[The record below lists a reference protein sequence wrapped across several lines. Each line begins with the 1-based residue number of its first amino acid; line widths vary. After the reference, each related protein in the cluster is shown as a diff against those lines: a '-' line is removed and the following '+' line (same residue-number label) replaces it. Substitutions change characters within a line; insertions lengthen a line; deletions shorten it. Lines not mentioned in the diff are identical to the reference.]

1 MSLILCKKFTSKLY
15 ANGVIM
21 RLIHLCLVGFL
32 LLLNCSSQNS
42 EQIVKL
48 KPIPLDSIYTE
59 NDFLH
64 FHARPIKNNKFKEEI
79 KKFPRGFKV
88 QAVYQLSDLQRS
100 YKLAKYTL
108 SDSLGKKRY
117 LKEFGP
123 DKLKFLELVKK
134 FSPYDCIVSSC
145 IVKDDNGNEFFVF
158 DVNNDEDF
166 TNDPI
171 LKFQKKIE
179 IKGQDTLQISRVNAN
194 VNIEYFNGSKV
205 TTKTI
210 GLIFERKSNKFGIR
224 EYWRFAS
231 LPFGTVNL
239 NGKRY
244 HLILNH
250 VTPNFDF
257 FKFDFICIDLNHNAK
272 YEFLNNDYYQQMYL
286 PFTIDKT
293 VYKIT
298 EIDPWGNYIKIKK
311 CTRQEIPPIAVG
323 LPAPDFTATT
333 LDSSQINLHDY
344 LGHYVLLGFWSCN
357 SQYCLSQIGELLG
370 YTNKGLRI
378 INFTFSN
385 NFEQPLSEENRK
397 KIKNLTI
404 VDGDVLNPV
413 RRLYQIGSENA
424 SILIDKQGKIVLIEK
439 YTYNK
444 INQKLKEIFNK

>member
-1 MSLILCKKFTSKLY
+1 MMKLIGLY
-15 ANGVIM
+15 
-21 RLIHLCLVGFL
+21 LFSFL
-32 LLLNCSSQNS
+32 FLLNCTSENP

-48 KPIPLDSIYTE
+48 KRISIDSINIE
-59 NDFLH
+59 NNFVR
-64 FHARPIKNNKFKEEI
+64 FHARPVKNNKFKEEI
-79 KKFPRGFKV
+79 KKYPRGFKV
-88 QAVYQLSDLQRS
+88 KAVYQLRDLQKS
-100 YKLAKYTL
+100 YTLAKYTL
-108 SDSLGKKRY
+108 SDSLEKKRY

-134 FSPYDCIVSSC
+134 FSPYDCIVSAC
-145 IVKDDNGNEFFVF
+145 IVKDKDDNEFFVF
-158 DVNNDEDF
+158 DANNDEDF

-171 LKFQKKIE
+171 LKFQEKID
-179 IKGQDTLQISRVNAN
+179 IKGQDTLQISRVKANA
-194 VNIEYFNGSKV
+194 NIEYFDGSKV

-286 PFTIDKT
+286 PFTMDKT

-311 CTRQEIPPIAVG
+311 CARQEIPPIAVG

-370 YTNKGLRI
+370 YANKGLHI
-378 INFTFSN
+378 INFPYSN
-385 NFEQPLSEENRK
+385 NFERTISEENRK
-397 KIKNLTI
+397 KIKNLI
-404 VDGDVLNPV
+404 IINGDVLNPI
-413 RRLYQIGSENA
+413 RILYQVGSENA
-424 SILIDKQGKIVLIEK
+424 SVLIDKQGKIVLIEK

-444 INQKLKEIFNK
+444 LKHFFFFKQKTAYEMLM

>member
-1 MSLILCKKFTSKLY
+1 MMKLIGLY
-15 ANGVIM
+15 
-21 RLIHLCLVGFL
+21 LFSFL
-32 LLLNCSSQNS
+32 FLLNCTSENP

-48 KPIPLDSIYTE
+48 KRISIDSINIE
-59 NDFLH
+59 NNFVR
-64 FHARPIKNNKFKEEI
+64 FHARPVKNNKFKEEI
-79 KKFPRGFKV
+79 KKYPRGFKV
-88 QAVYQLSDLQRS
+88 KAVYQLRDLQKS
-100 YKLAKYTL
+100 YTLAKYTL
-108 SDSLGKKRY
+108 SDSLEKKRY

-134 FSPYDCIVSSC
+134 FSPYDCIVSAC
-145 IVKDDNGNEFFVF
+145 IVKDKDDNEFFVF
-158 DVNNDEDF
+158 DANNDEDF

-171 LKFQKKIE
+171 LKFQEKID
-179 IKGQDTLQISRVNAN
+179 IKGQDTLQISRVKANA
-194 VNIEYFNGSKV
+194 NIEYFDGSKV

-210 GLIFERKSNKFGIR
+210 GLIFERKSNKFGIK

-286 PFTIDKT
+286 PFTMDKT

-311 CTRQEIPPIAVG
+311 CARQEIPPIAVG

-370 YTNKGLRI
+370 YANKGLHI
-378 INFTFSN
+378 INFPYSN
-385 NFEQPLSEENRK
+385 NFERTISEENRK
-397 KIKNLTI
+397 RIKNLI
-404 VDGDVLNPV
+404 IINGDVLNPI
-413 RRLYQIGSENA
+413 RILYQVGSENA
-424 SILIDKQGKIVLIEK
+424 SVLIDKQGKIVLIEK

-444 INQKLKEIFNK
+444 LKQKLKEIFSK

>member
-1 MSLILCKKFTSKLY
+1 MMKLIGLY
-15 ANGVIM
+15 
-21 RLIHLCLVGFL
+21 LFGFL
-32 LLLNCSSQNS
+32 FLLNCTSENP

-48 KPIPLDSIYTE
+48 KRISIDSINIE
-59 NDFLH
+59 NNFVR
-64 FHARPIKNNKFKEEI
+64 FHARPVKNNKFKEEI
-79 KKFPRGFKV
+79 KKYPRGFKV
-88 QAVYQLSDLQRS
+88 KAVYQLRDLQKS
-100 YKLAKYTL
+100 YTLAKYTL
-108 SDSLGKKRY
+108 SDSLEKKRY

-134 FSPYDCIVSSC
+134 FSPYDCIVSAC
-145 IVKDDNGNEFFVF
+145 IVKDKDDNEFFVF
-158 DVNNDEDF
+158 DANNDEDF

-171 LKFQKKIE
+171 LKFQEKID
-179 IKGQDTLQISRVNAN
+179 IKGQDTLQISRVKANA
-194 VNIEYFNGSKV
+194 NIEYFDGSKV

-224 EYWRFAS
+224 EDWKFAS

-286 PFTIDKT
+286 PFTMDKT

-311 CTRQEIPPIAVG
+311 CARQEIPPIAVG

-370 YTNKGLRI
+370 YANKGLHI
-378 INFTFSN
+378 INFPYSN
-385 NFEQPLSEENRK
+385 NFERTISEENRK
-397 KIKNLTI
+397 KIKNLI
-404 VDGDVLNPV
+404 IINGDVLNPI
-413 RRLYQIGSENA
+413 RILYQVGSENA
-424 SILIDKQGKIVLIEK
+424 SVLIDKQGKIVLIEK

-444 INQKLKEIFNK
+444 LKQKLKEIFSK